1 MPEKAEMLCFLPD
14 DSEIKNGRI
23 LILPADPEYVG
34 TKKSRRSAVPRLQNT
49 DSERVSMRRRAQHEA
64 CTCATSGKRATRYGT
79 YGPSP

>member
-1 MPEKAEMLCFLPD
+1 MLGKAELLCFLSD
-14 DSEIKNGRI
+14 ALEIKNGRDSV
-23 LILPADPEYVG
+23 LPAGAEYIG

-49 DSERVSMRRRAQHEA
+49 DEKRVSMRRRAQHEA